1 MKKHFKKVTALL
13 LTASMAASIMAC
25 SKGGG
30 GSEAAKSPEETVQT
44 EPAAD
49 QSDKEFYMVA
59 FNSGYP
65 YWKQV
70 FRGFEDAGRQYGVK
84 TVLGGSTKYDLNE
97 SLTAFE
103 QVVAMKPAGI
113 AVTAMDAEA
122 YAPIIDKAIEAGI
135 PVVTFDIDS
144 PKSKRISYIGT
155 ENYDAGANAAHYI
168 AEQLGGQGKVAAVTN
183 KGQANI
189 VERIKGFED
198 TLAAEYP
205 GIEVVQVIDSGEDE
219 TAAANN
225 ASSLLTSHKDIDY
238 ILATTVIASSGAQQA
253 VTEAGLADQ
262 TKIVAFD
269 IDTVTLDAIGAGT
282 VEATISQAPWVQG
295 YWSMVYLYHISAGMI
310 TSADNWQ
317 ENGYPSLPATAD
329 SGTAIVTKDNYQI
342 FYTDQ

>member
-1 MKKHFKKVTALL
+1 MKKRRLAAALLAMVMTLSLAGCSGGETKEPVSDSGSKKV
-13 LTASMAASIMAC
+13 
-25 SKGGG
+25 
-30 GSEAAKSPEETVQT
+30 E
-44 EPAAD
+44 D
-49 QSDKEFYMVA
+49 QSNKEFYMVA

-65 YWKQV
+65 YWQQV
-70 FRGFEDAGRQYGVK
+70 FRGFEDAGKQYGVK

-168 AEQLGGQGKVAAVTN
+168 AGQLDGQGTVAAVTN

-198 TLAAEYP
+198 TLKAEYP
-205 GIEVVQVIDSGEDE
+205 NIKVAQIVDSGDDE

-225 ASSLLTSHKDIDY
+225 ASSLLTNNKDIDY

-253 VTEAGLADQ
+253 VAEAGLADK

-269 IDTVTLDAIGAGT
+269 IDTVTLDSIGAGT

-295 YWSMVYLYHISAGMI
+295 YWSMVYLYHISADLI
-310 TSADNWQ
+310 TSADDWQ
-317 ENGYPSLPATAD
+317 ENGYPSLPSTAD
-329 SGTAIVTKDNYQI
+329 SGTAIVTKENYKI
-342 FYTDQ
+342 FYTDDK

>member
-1 MKKHFKKVTALL
+1 MKKYFKRVTALL
-13 LTASMAASIMAC
+13 LAASMAASIMAC

-30 GSEAAKSPEETVQT
+30 GSEAAKSPDEAVQT
-44 EPAAD
+44 EQAAD

-342 FYTDQ
+342 FYTDK

>member
-1 MKKHFKKVTALL
+1 MKKKMSRVISVVLCMMMAF
-13 LTASMAASIMAC
+13 SMMAC
-25 SKGGG
+25 SEKKD
-30 GSEAAKSPEETVQT
+30 SQKAEETGEAQGV
-44 EPAAD
+44 D
-49 QSDKEFYMVA
+49 LSGKEFYMVA

-70 FRGFEDAGRQYGVK
+70 YRGFEDAGKQYGVK

-155 ENYDAGANAAHYI
+155 QNYDAGANAARYI
-168 AEQLGGQGKVAAVTN
+168 GEQLGGSGKVAAITN
-183 KGQANI
+183 KSQTNI
-189 VERIKGFED
+189 VERIQGFEE

-205 GIEVVQVIDSGEDE
+205 DIEVVQIVDSGDDE

-253 VTEAGLADQ
+253 VAEAGLAEQ
-262 TKIVAFD
+262 TKVVAFD

-295 YWSMVYLYHISAGMI
+295 YWSMVYLYHISAGLI
-310 TSADNWQ
+310 TSQENWWD
-317 ENGYPSLPATAD
+317 NGYPSLPATAD
-329 SGTAIVTKDNYQI
+329 SGTAIVTKENYEV
-342 FYTDQ
+342 FYTKD